1 MLLRGKHSTLKGGF
15 RGDRFITGDSY
26 KEPAKPQLSSPCQLS
41 IAPIRHRH
49 ELRKKVLLRRGTAQG
64 QCKTADEKKNKKDCV
79 KTSHIGSLP
88 AKVRLVAFL

>member
-1 MLLRGKHSTLKGGF
+1 
-15 RGDRFITGDSY
+15 
-26 KEPAKPQLSSPCQLS
+26 
-41 IAPIRHRH
+41 
-49 ELRKKVLLRRGTAQG
+49 LRRGTAQG